1 MVILLSME
9 TRAAIYS
16 VSKVTG
22 DRYAMKL
29 FYKPGACSL
38 ASHIVLHE
46 IGGPFDIEPVDTLA
60 GRTASGNDYHQIN
73 PKGYVPA
80 LQLDDGQ
87 ILTEGP
93 AILQYLADGAPNA
106 TLAPNIGS
114 VARARM
120 LEQLTFVSSELHK
133 AFGPLF
139 QDGST
144 EAEKSAAREAV
155 AKKFDHVEASFA
167 DGRAAEEPFTI
178 ADAYLFVVAN
188 WANFTGIDL
197 TKWPRLFAFVSRIA
211 ERPTTLAAMRAEG
224 LTQ

>member
-1 MVILLSME
+1 
-9 TRAAIYS
+9 
-16 VSKVTG
+16 
-22 DRYAMKL
+22 MKL

-38 ASHIVLHE
+38 ASHIVLRE
-46 IGGPFDIEPVDTLA
+46 IGGPFDIESVDTVA
-60 GRTASGNDYHQIN
+60 GRTADGNDYRQIN
-73 PKGYVPA
+73 SKGYVPA

-93 AILQYLADGAPNA
+93 AILQYLADGAPDA
-106 TLAPNIGS
+106 ALSPKIGS
-114 VARARM
+114 IARARM

-139 QDGST
+139 QHGST

-155 AKKFDHVEASFA
+155 AKKFDHVEAAF
-167 DGRAAEEPFTI
+167 GERPAEDAFTI

-197 TKWPRLFAFVSRIA
+197 AKWPRLSAFASRIA
-211 ERPTTLAAMRAEG
+211 ERPTTQAAMRAEG
-224 LTQ
+224 LIQ

>member
-1 MVILLSME
+1 
-9 TRAAIYS
+9 
-16 VSKVTG
+16 
-22 DRYAMKL
+22 MKL

-46 IGGPFDIEPVDTLA
+46 IGGPFDIEPVDTVA
-60 GRTASGNDYHQIN
+60 GRTASGNDYRQIN

-93 AILQYLADGAPNA
+93 AILQYLADGAPKA
-106 TLAPNIGS
+106 ALAPTVGT

-139 QDGST
+139 RDGSS

-155 AKKFDHVEASFA
+155 ARKFDHVEAAFA
-167 DGRAAEEPFTI
+167 NDHTSEETFTI

-197 TKWPRLFAFVSRIA
+197 AKWPRLSAFVARIA
-211 ERPTTLAAMRAEG
+211 ARPTTQAAMRVEG
-224 LTQ
+224 LIQ